1 MTGGDQGSHPS
12 PAELD
17 RFLMGRMSSREA
29 APVVAHLLAGCD
41 LCKERMAPLASVIF
55 SPGEPAEPAVPTDG
69 SEYDFPLFR
78 AFATARRYA
87 EALERK
93 QGEPAR
99 DAAPPSQ
106 ELPPPSPIPFDERAH
121 RDWARCEAFLE
132 RCQALRH
139 SDPEALVMLAGMAVA
154 LAERISADRSRSEE
168 AVADLQARAWS
179 ELGNARRISDD
190 LFGAEAD
197 LARALDRAGRGTG
210 DPRLLARIMDLTAS
224 LLTDQRRFQEAF
236 QLLDWIHAIY
246 LSLRETHAAGRALIS
261 KGISAG
267 YALNAEEAVRLLAQG
282 IRMIDARRD
291 PQLVLAGVHSLS
303 LFLVDCGRLEE
314 ARRLLACSRPLY
326 VRYGERLDQLKARW
340 VEGLVAMELRDD
352 RNAETALLEVRSG
365 FVETELAY
373 DTALVSLDLA
383 AVWLRNGRTSEIKAI
398 LDETVAVFRARKIR
412 REAIGALLMLRA
424 ALEQEGATI
433 ALLRNV
439 ASELQRLEREP
450 AARPASR

>member
-17 RFLMGRMSSREA
+17 RFLMGQMSPREA

-41 LCKERMAPLASVIF
+41 LCKERMAPLAGVIF
-55 SPGEPAEPAVPTDG
+55 SPGEPPEPAVLTDG
-69 SEYDFPLFR
+69 AEYDFPLFR

-87 EALERK
+87 ESLERER
-93 QGEPAR
+93 QEPERHAGS
-99 DAAPPSQ
+99 PLK
-106 ELPPPSPIPFDERAH
+106 EVPPPSPVSFDQRAS
-121 RDWARCEAFLE
+121 RDWTQCEAFLE

-139 SDPEALVMLAGMAVA
+139 SDPEGLVMLAGMAVT
-154 LAERISADRSRSEE
+154 LAERISPGRLHGEE
-168 AVADLQARAWS
+168 AVADLQARAWA
-179 ELGNARRISDD
+179 ELGNARRVSDD
-190 LFGAEAD
+190 LPGAEAD

-224 LLTDQRRFQEAF
+224 LLTDQRRFREAF
-236 QLLDWIHAIY
+236 QLLDWVHAIY
-246 LSLRETHAAGRALIS
+246 LSRGETHAAGRALIS

-267 YALNAEEAVRLLAQG
+267 YALDAEEAVRLLAQG
-282 IRMIDARRD
+282 LRLIDARRD

-314 ARRLLACSRPLY
+314 ARRLLSCSRPLY
-326 VRYGERLDQLKARW
+326 ARHGERLDQLKARW
-340 VEGLVAMELRDD
+340 VEGLVATELKDD
-352 RNAETALLEVRSG
+352 RDAEQALLEVRAG
-365 FVETELAY
+365 FAETELAY

-383 AVWLRNGRTSEIKAI
+383 AVWLRNGRTAEIKAL

-424 ALEQEGATI
+424 AFEQEGATI

-450 AARPASR
+450 AARPGNR